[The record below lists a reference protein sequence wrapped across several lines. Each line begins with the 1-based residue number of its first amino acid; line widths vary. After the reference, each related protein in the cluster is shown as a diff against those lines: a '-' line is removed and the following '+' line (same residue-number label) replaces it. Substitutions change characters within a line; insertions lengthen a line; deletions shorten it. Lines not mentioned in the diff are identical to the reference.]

1 MGMFDDAMIKTKEV
15 FDAACQRGGEIVV
28 TQKQKFAISSLKSK
42 REKDFA
48 YLGKIYYAMIKD
60 QDDLDDD
67 TRNLVD
73 AIKEKSEEISRLYE
87 DLKDIKNKA
96 VCPNCNAKIDV
107 DSVYCNSC
115 GIKVT
120 AD

>member
-1 MGMFDDAMIKTKEV
+1 MGMFDDALFKTKEV
-15 FDAACQRGGEIVV
+15 FGAACQRGGEIVN

-48 YLGKIYYAMIKD
+48 YLGKIYFQMIKD
-60 QDDLDDD
+60 SDDLDDE

-73 AIKEKSEEISRLYE
+73 AINEKSEEISRLYE
-87 DLKDIKNKA
+87 DLKDIENRA
-96 VCPNCNAKIDV
+96 VCPNCNAKIST

-115 GIKVT
+115 GIKVSEE
-120 AD
+120 